1 MLDAMSK
8 TELKEYAE
16 TLGISVGSRDSVDEI
31 KAKIAEVTGESFS
44 SKPADHK
51 PMSGGDGEE
60 EVTVIF
66 HPDGNDNSRVFI
78 SHNGTAMAL
87 PRNKEVKVKRKYLRI
102 LDEAVQSQYVA
113 QRNPVTNKDELVEVK
128 RPTYT
133 YQIVSK

>member
-16 TLGISVGSRDSVDEI
+16 TLGISVGTRDSVEEI
-31 KAKIAEVTGESFS
+31 KAKIAEVTGESFT
-44 SKPADHK
+44 SKPANHK
-51 PMSGGDGEE
+51 PVGGGDGEDE
-60 EVTVIF
+60 LTVIF
-66 HPDGNDNSRVFI
+66 NPDGNDNSRVFI

-87 PRNKEVKVKRKYLRI
+87 PRNQEVKIKRKYLRI
-102 LDEAVQSQYVA
+102 LDEAVQTHYIT
-113 QRNPVTNKDELVEVK
+113 QRNPVTNKDELVAVN